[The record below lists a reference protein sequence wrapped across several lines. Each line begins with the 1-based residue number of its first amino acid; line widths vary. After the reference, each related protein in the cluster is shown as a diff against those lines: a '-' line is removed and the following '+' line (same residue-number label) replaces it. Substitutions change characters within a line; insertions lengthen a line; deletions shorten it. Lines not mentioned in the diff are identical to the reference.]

1 MCPYL
6 IECIYSDNGRGY
18 KGTVHHP
25 FGLTCFQNGIN
36 HKFTQ
41 PALPQT
47 NGKAERVI
55 RTLME
60 MWHDR
65 MEFVDGEHRKKRIV
79 SIYQFLNTVKPYA
92 GLKGETPFEVL
103 QASFST
109 RCVNN
114 AIFLTIRES
123 VIYYFLSDK
132 AYTFFFH

>member
-25 FGLTCFQNGIN
+25 FGFTCFQNGIN
-36 HKFTQ
+36 QKFTQ
-41 PALPQT
+41 PAHQT
-47 NGKAERVI
+47 NSKAERII
-55 RTLME
+55 RTLMG

-65 MEFVDGEHRKKRIV
+65 MEFVDGEHRKKELCRFINF
-79 SIYQFLNTVKPYA
+79 YNTVKPYA
-92 GLKGETPFEVL
+92 GLNAKTLFEAL

-114 AIFLTIRES
+114 AIFLTVRES